1 MLKLITFSSSGD
13 DIEVDPIAQ
22 AAALE
27 GDDISQSL
35 PASKGKKGKK
45 KKKDDWYV
53 DIQQLSSFCVKNLL

>member
-1 MLKLITFSSSGD
+1 MLKFKLISFSSSGD
-13 DIEVDPIAQ
+13 DIDIDPIAQ

-27 GDDISQSL
+27 GDDFGQSL

-53 DIQQLSSFCVKNLL
+53 GIQQLSDFFRK